1 MQMIVLPVCMS
12 AYHMHDWC
20 QGDQKRALDPRKLRL
35 HRVESCHVG
44 ARDHTQ
50 PLWKSSQGLTPEPAP
65 QPSWLLF
72 CETHTVLGIL
82 GWPGTYWEAKVTLNS
97 SSCSHST
104 PRPPTPGSFD
114 RRGPPCLTLFWLLM
128 CKILPKSLSD

>member
-1 MQMIVLPVCMS
+1 MTNPVVLILFVVFFFNLNLSYYFMQMIVLPVCMS

-20 QGDQKRALDPRKLRL
+20 QGDQKRALDPWKLRL

-72 CETHTVLGIL
+72 
-82 GWPGTYWEAKVTLNS
+82 
-97 SSCSHST
+97 
-104 PRPPTPGSFD
+104 
-114 RRGPPCLTLFWLLM
+114 
-128 CKILPKSLSD
+128 